1 MPVKAGDVRSIRMG
15 DECPCQY
22 DACNEQATMEYLVEM
37 DSMGADWLPLCEVH
51 VVQFK
56 ADVEAGGPTI
66 AACEW
71 CRTTEVEV
79 FPFRD
84 WEDGGNGPV
93 YEVCNAC
100 IRKNNDAAHEEL
112 KLMEDREDA
121 EQARELGEFEEMPEM
136 AELEEED
143 VLNLYAGGSRSL
155 MADFEGDTYS
165 HGLLFGMNSSF
176 QLDPRKVHFNLS
188 GPTFKHNHIGFVA
201 AWQDGL
207 RIVCALD
214 IHTGQLLFRGVANSM
229 MEIDFIASSRYEE
242 MGARIRALGYPVKRM
257 QDI

>member
-1 MPVKAGDVRSIRMG
+1 MPVKPGDVRSIRMG

-37 DSMGADWLPLCEVH
+37 DSMGADWLPLCEAH
-51 VVQFK
+51 VAAFK
-56 ADVEAGGPTI
+56 ADVAAEGPTVDS
-66 AACEW
+66 CDW
-71 CRTTEVEV
+71 CHAPDVEV
-79 FPFRD
+79 TPHRD
-84 WEDGGNGPV
+84 WEEGNNGPV
-93 YEVCNAC
+93 YSVCKSC
-100 IRKNNDAAHEEL
+100 IAKDVDAANEAMAQMDDNL
-112 KLMEDREDA
+112 DDD
-121 EQARELGEFEEMPEM
+121 PVEM
-136 AELEEED
+136 AELD
-143 VLNLYAGGSRSL
+143 ADAVLNLYNGGSRSPV
-155 MADFEGDTYS
+155 ADFEGDTYS

-242 MGARIRALGYPVKRM
+242 MGARIRALGYPIKRM
-257 QDI
+257 QGI